1 VILIGRMPD
10 LISAATRL
18 FDSPITRIGV
28 TGLSQ
33 AGKSTLITSLI
44 NHLENV
50 RRGALK
56 GSVSLVDCVHGQWQR
71 EGVERPF
78 DYDAG
83 LRALTST
90 PPHWPDSTR
99 DWSVA
104 RIELQFDRPWYRG
117 GSRRRIIELVD
128 YPGEWLLDLILI
140 DWDYDRWCR
149 EMAQWIEDSPRQELA
164 GQLVEELRA
173 INPEADCDGAY
184 LMDLQRRWAAFL
196 ADCRLPPHRLS
207 RNLPGRFLIPGEGY
221 DPRVQPFVPL
231 LSPNFE
237 APRKADANSWYRTCR
252 DHYEAYRREVVRPFF
267 ETHFRRLDAQIILV
281 DMLGAMAAGRESLKD
296 MQAAIDAVLQPFRYD
311 DGGWLARLFQRRIRR
326 VAVCATQIDHVL
338 PEDQIRLQQLME
350 SYLFETVQRLAG
362 HEVDMQVMAISAV
375 RAARLA
381 ESERPESGLI
391 GRDKRTGQRI
401 RFTPP
406 TLPTH
411 MPHDLDLKI
420 DELPRLAPP
429 EGLDR
434 MHTFPGRRIDRLID
448 FLLR

>member
-1 VILIGRMPD
+1 MHD
-10 LISAATRL
+10 SISNARRL
-18 FDSPITRIGV
+18 LNPPITRIGV

-56 GSVSLVDCVHGQWQR
+56 TAPGLVDCVHGQWQR
-71 EGVERPF
+71 AGVDRPF

-83 LRALTST
+83 LHALTSV

-104 RIELQFDRPWYRG
+104 RIELQFDRPWYRP

-128 YPGEWLLDLILI
+128 YPGEWLLDLMLL
-140 DWDYDRWCR
+140 DWDYAQWCR
-149 EMAQWIEDSPRQELA
+149 ETSLLLDEPPRRELA
-164 GQLVEELRA
+164 GELIEHLRA
-173 INPEADCDGAY
+173 IDPTAPCDFGLLAA
-184 LMDLQRRWAAFL
+184 LKHQWAAFL
-196 ADCRLPPHRLS
+196 ADSRLPPHRLS
-207 RNLPGRFLIPGEGY
+207 RNLPGRFLIPGDAY
-221 DPRVQPFVPL
+221 DPESQPFIPL
-231 LSPNFE
+231 LNLTDEHAQGQP
-237 APRKADANSWYRTCR
+237 APAGSWADVCGR
-252 DHYEAYRREVVRPFF
+252 HYLAYRDGVVRPFF
-267 ETHFRRLDAQIILV
+267 DEHFSRLDAQVILIDLLGAMSAGHEALV
-281 DMLGAMAAGRESLKD
+281 DMREAL
-296 MQAAIDAVLQPFRYD
+296 DAVLKPFRYD
-311 DGGWLARLFQRRIRR
+311 RGSWLGRLFRRRIRR

-338 PEDQIRLQQLME
+338 PEDQLRLQQLME

-362 HEVDMQVMAISAV
+362 ESIDMQVMAISAV

-381 ESERPESGLI
+381 DNERPEAGLI
-391 GRDKRTGQRI
+391 GRDKRSGQRV

-411 MPHDLDLKI
+411 MPHNLDVRI

-434 MHTFPGRRIDRLID
+434 LRTFPGRRVDRLIE
-448 FLLR
+448 FLLG